1 MTNDMCGKFQ
11 TCRMRLIWISIHKKK
26 FHQCD
31 TSHPSM
37 DNYIFV
43 IDSIYELNFHV
54 SHIFHLNIY
63 LKYCFNYVKKFVFS
77 TTFLC
82 LFILFSSSP
91 PWFFFFHFLP
101 LPSPSILFPSP
112 SQSHALHVHQGSN
125 IILNVI
131 RSHIISPTFYSFA
144 IIISL

>member
-1 MTNDMCGKFQ
+1 MCGKFQ

-63 LKYCFNYVKKFVFS
+63 LKYCFNYVKKLVFS
-77 TTFLC
+77 TIFLYV
-82 LFILFSSSP
+82 FSSS
-91 PWFFFFHFLP
+91 FLLLP
-101 LPSPSILFPSP
+101 LGFSSFIFFLYPPLQFFSPPRHKAMHYMFTKVPI
-112 SQSHALHVHQGSN
+112 
-125 IILNVI
+125 
-131 RSHIISPTFYSFA
+131 
-144 IIISL
+144 